1 MSSYFHTESSFQIGP
16 DRLTWAVRMMLLAN
30 IVVFICQ
37 LLLRIPDEGRAF
49 FLGEYTQEYLA
60 FSPRRLLQGFVWQPI
75 SYMFMHG
82 SLSHLFQNM
91 LGLYFFGSEVERT
104 LGSRQFIRFYL
115 LCGALGVM
123 ANFAPMLWQAGQI
136 PDVNVVG
143 ASGAVMGVLV
153 AFAILQPDRKIVL
166 FPIPIPITARAMIII
181 FIALNLMSA
190 TSPGSNTSV
199 ATHFGGMI
207 IAFIYIKVRPKVA
220 AWQIKRIRSKRKP
233 ADDAEDLAD
242 AIDNI
247 FKFQDKDR
255 R

>member
-1 MSSYFHTESSFQIGP
+1 
-16 DRLTWAVRMMLLAN
+16 MLLAN
-30 IVVFICQ
+30 IAIFVCQ
-37 LLLRIPDEGRAF
+37 LLLRIPAF
-49 FLGEYTQEYLA
+49 GQLVQDFLK
-60 FSPRRLLQGFVWQPI
+60 FSPVAFVHGFVWQAFT
-75 SYMFMHG
+75 YMFLHA

-104 LGSRQFIRFYL
+104 LGSRQFIRFYI

-123 ANFAPMLWQAGQI
+123 ANYVPMLWQGGHI
-136 PDVNVVG
+136 MDVPVVG

-153 AFAILQPDRKIVL
+153 AYAFLNPDGRIIL
-166 FPIPIPITARAMIII
+166 FPIPIPITARAMIIV

-190 TSPGSNTSV
+190 ATPGSNTSV

-207 IAFIYIKVRPKVA
+207 VAYAYMKIRPQVA
-220 AWQIKRIRSKRKP
+220 AWQIKRVRNRKKP
-233 ADDAEDLAD
+233 NSEHEDMAD